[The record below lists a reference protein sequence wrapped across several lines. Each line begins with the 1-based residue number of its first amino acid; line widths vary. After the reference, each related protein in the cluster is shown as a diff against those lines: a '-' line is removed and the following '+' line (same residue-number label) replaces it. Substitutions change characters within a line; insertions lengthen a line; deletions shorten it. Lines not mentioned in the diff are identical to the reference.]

1 MFGFSRRK
9 GLGEDVSGHISCRTE
24 DELEFAGFDSETNKV
39 ETDVDMFGAGVIAV
53 VFGKCNG

>member
-9 GLGEDVSGHISCRTE
+9 GLGEDVGGHISGRTE

-39 ETDVDMFGAGVIAV
+39 ETDVNMFGAGVIAV
-53 VFGKCNG
+53 VLGECDG